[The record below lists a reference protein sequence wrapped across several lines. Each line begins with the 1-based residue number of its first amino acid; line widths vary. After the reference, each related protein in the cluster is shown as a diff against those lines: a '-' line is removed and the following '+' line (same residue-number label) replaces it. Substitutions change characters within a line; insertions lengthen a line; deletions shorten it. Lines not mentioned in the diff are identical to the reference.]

1 MKRKLYNY
9 LYILANILI
18 LFLGFFPYAEVNGVP
33 CSPVTLLLPQMR
45 NGLGGEE
52 GVNAFVIWAVFV
64 LLTYIPNV
72 ILVFRILLRK
82 RVGRMED
89 IAAYMTY
96 AGVFVNYC
104 ALSAL
109 SKVYSYDYQWNF
121 WIILRAVLVLVFFIL
136 QRYYESKDNG
146 DFDEIIAK
154 RRPRGVRRPSFAFH
168 IFNAIVVFILTLFAP
183 WYEEN
188 GDYRL
193 LPLTVKIIRE
203 GGPRAFGGFGEG
215 TVDVAG
221 TTRVLGYMIAYLM
234 AAAVLFLLIG
244 MLLAIFRKADGWARV
259 IAYALTFTFTC
270 AYTIFQ
276 PLPYRYGMPIVLL
289 LIAVDAII
297 GTLIDQWQEIQK
309 NWREL
314 REKNRI
320 KKEEYQRRTSFPGKF
335 GKEFFQII
343 FKNYRANFRGYVL
356 FLIAQSVEFALA
368 IIIFSTV
375 EHYGGAKS
383 IGANYIEMSLMG
395 TLQAFLPVFAFL
407 FLMLIAMILNSYI
420 RTRMDVYGIYLA
432 LGARRSTLGRIIAFD
447 FGTCVLFSLLVG
459 FGIAAAVIF
468 VKDLPLTPV
477 VLIEGLG
484 LTLLVLLVA
493 VLINYH
499 LFEYQDIMR
508 LNQEEANEKFSRK
521 RWVLN
526 VALIVG
532 AVQSASEWS
541 YFYDPNSSTTVW
553 NFAIFLLYVY
563 CLFYAL
569 FAKRVLHFEKA
580 GKEENILRILPWR
593 SRFHSNLRT
602 FFLLFALFSLSFSFF
617 LPRMTGYRMTSD
629 IDELMPYDYVA
640 QIYDDDLKDLAAI
653 EETGADITV
662 YPMLR
667 ATTPEGAD
675 IPFLQEDPTRVI
687 WPQGQHV
694 AVSETTYRAME
705 KARGLTPKEL
715 DLSSD
720 GSKVHIVFQ
729 QEFGAENHPLEWYST
744 SGNLFRLGQPVWYD
758 PNLRDVVYP
767 DHEVSR
773 ERAILTG
780 SMQGGIQENIIV
792 LDDDHFN
799 RIYTGPD
806 KTGYY
811 LEQAMAS
818 ADSSSPE
825 SKEGPSRLV
834 LIDTRGSEAAVRTT
848 EAVLDRIAAR
858 HLYDQQFDESVT
870 TYYRKSDVIHDNEA
884 NRTLTSNFYLIFAG
898 GFILAAIFVFCT
910 RYALAAGEQAKK
922 EELLLTLGMDEK
934 ERKKLFRNEVR
945 SLQYGSLIL
954 ALLISVAFVWAY
966 LTTREP
972 RAEEIASFVK
982 MMLLFDGISIGSY
995 VLFTEIF
1002 YHLFGRYNR

>member
-72 ILVFRILLRK
+72 ILVVRILLRK

-96 AGVFVNYC
+96 AGVFFNYC

-154 RRPRGVRRPSFAFH
+154 RRPRGVRRPSFLFH
-168 IFNAIVVFILTLFAP
+168 ILNAVVVFLLALFAP

-203 GGPRAFGGFGEG
+203 SGPRAFGGFGEG
-215 TVDVAG
+215 SVDVAG

-276 PLPYRYGMPIVLL
+276 PLPYRYGMPIALVL
-289 LIAVDAII
+289 IGVDAVI
-297 GTLIDQWQEIQK
+297 GTLIDQWKDIQK

-314 REKNRI
+314 REKNRLI
-320 KKEEYQRRTSFPGKF
+320 KEDRKRRTAFPGHF
-335 GKEFFQII
+335 GREFYQII

-356 FLIAQSVEFALA
+356 FLIAESVEFALA
-368 IIIFSTV
+368 LLIFSTV
-375 EHYGGAKS
+375 EYFGGAKS
-383 IGANYIEMSLMG
+383 IGANYIEMTLMS
-395 TLQAFLPVFAFL
+395 TLNAFLPVFAFL

-508 LNQEEANEKFSRK
+508 LNQEEANEKFSEK

-526 VALIVG
+526 TLFIVG
-532 AVQSASEWS
+532 AVDVIWEWRS
-541 YFYDPNSSTTVW
+541 FCNANHIISVWSFAVFLFY
-553 NFAIFLLYVY
+553 AY
-563 CLFYAL
+563 CLFYAV
-569 FAKRVLHFEKA
+569 FAMRVRRFMKA
-580 GKEENILRILPWR
+580 GKEENLLKILPWR
-593 SRFHSNLRT
+593 SRFHTNLRT

-617 LPRMTGYRMTSD
+617 LPRMTGYRMISD

-640 QIYDDDLKDLAAI
+640 QIHEEDVADLAEI
-653 EETGADITV
+653 EAEGADVKV

-667 ATTPEGAD
+667 ATTPLGVD
-675 IPFLQEDPTRVI
+675 MSWLLEDPTKVF

-694 AVSETTYRAME
+694 AVSETTYRSME

-715 DLSSD
+715 NLSSD
-720 GSKVHIVFQ
+720 GEKVHIVFQ
-729 QEFGAENHPLEWYST
+729 QEFSAENHPLDWYSS
-744 SGNLFRLGQPVWYD
+744 SGNWFRLGQPIWYD
-758 PNLRDVVYP
+758 PNLRDIVYP
-767 DHEVSR
+767 DHEVTR

-780 SMQGGIQENIIV
+780 SVQGGTQENIIV
-792 LDDDHFN
+792 LNDEYFDK
-799 RIYTGPD
+799 IYSGPD
-806 KTGYY
+806 RTGYY
-811 LEQAMAS
+811 LNQAMP
-818 ADSSSPE
+818 DSTSTE

-834 LIDTRGSEAAVRTT
+834 LIDTRESEAAVRTT
-848 EAVLDRIAAR
+848 EAVLDRIAER
-858 HLYDQQFDESVT
+858 HPEDLQFDESVT
-870 TYYRKSDVIHDNEA
+870 TYYSKENVIHDNEA

-910 RYALAAGEQAKK
+910 RYALSAGEQAKK

-954 ALLISVAFVWAY
+954 ALLVSVAFVWAY

-972 RAEEIASFVK
+972 RAEEIASFMK